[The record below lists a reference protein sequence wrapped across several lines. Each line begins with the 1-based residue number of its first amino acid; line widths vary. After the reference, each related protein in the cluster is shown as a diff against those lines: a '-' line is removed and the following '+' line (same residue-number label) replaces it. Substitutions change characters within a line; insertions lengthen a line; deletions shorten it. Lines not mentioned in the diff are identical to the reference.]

1 MANHRLRGPLMAA
14 LLLLLPVLLMGAAQ
28 GTEELDDVLPYL
40 FAVYAITWAGFF
52 AYAFF
57 LSRKQA
63 ELRREVEALRQALG
77 SREEEPPSAR

>member
-1 MANHRLRGPLMAA
+1 MANDWPRGALLA
-14 LLLLLPVLLMGAAQ
+14 LLLVLPLLLMGAAQ

-63 ELRREVEALRQALG
+63 ELRREVERLRQALG
-77 SREEEPPSAR
+77 AGEEELPSAN